1 MSFGTS
7 ITELPSL
14 VWNMIR
20 NKVFMI
26 VTLTS
31 CSEFSIVV
39 AFLTFMPKYIQDQFS
54 IDPSK
59 VNFHS
64 QNKNFILRSKIVLYI
79 PISKRITQW
88 ISNWLK
94 WSAFSQWWHL
104 LPLCQIRTILYFGNA
119 HHFSHFI
126 LVYLYTWGILGARL
140 RLV

>member
-59 VNFHS
+59 VKK
-64 QNKNFILRSKIVLYI
+64 QVKK
-79 PISKRITQW
+79 Q
-88 ISNWLK
+88 
-94 WSAFSQWWHL
+94 
-104 LPLCQIRTILYFGNA
+104 
-119 HHFSHFI
+119 
-126 LVYLYTWGILGARL
+126 LVSPRQLRL
-140 RLV
+140 RQKITSH

>member
-1 MSFGTS
+1 MSFGSS

-59 VNFHS
+59 VRILIWAIL
-64 QNKNFILRSKIVLYI
+64 KNEAKNEIF
-79 PISKRITQW
+79 
-88 ISNWLK
+88 
-94 WSAFSQWWHL
+94 
-104 LPLCQIRTILYFGNA
+104 
-119 HHFSHFI
+119 
-126 LVYLYTWGILGARL
+126 
-140 RLV
+140 

>member
-1 MSFGTS
+1 MSFGSS

-59 VNFHS
+59 VSKVKNSKNS
-64 QNKNFILRSKIVLYI
+64 QKLYQCISQTSGSNIEAKNSREICVLLGQKNGSKMVFSDK
-79 PISKRITQW
+79 ISLEIGCW
-88 ISNWLK
+88 
-94 WSAFSQWWHL
+94 
-104 LPLCQIRTILYFGNA
+104 
-119 HHFSHFI
+119 
-126 LVYLYTWGILGARL
+126 
-140 RLV
+140 

>member
-59 VNFHS
+59 VILNFMSHD
-64 QNKNFILRSKIVLYI
+64 
-79 PISKRITQW
+79 
-88 ISNWLK
+88 
-94 WSAFSQWWHL
+94 
-104 LPLCQIRTILYFGNA
+104 LCGMCHTI
-119 HHFSHFI
+119 
-126 LVYLYTWGILGARL
+126 
-140 RLV
+140 

>member
-59 VNFHS
+59 VKKQVKTTGLTFNCD
-64 QNKNFILRSKIVLYI
+64 
-79 PISKRITQW
+79 
-88 ISNWLK
+88 
-94 WSAFSQWWHL
+94 L
-104 LPLCQIRTILYFGNA
+104 LTETAKTMNA
-119 HHFSHFI
+119 SE
-126 LVYLYTWGILGARL
+126 
-140 RLV
+140 

>member
-59 VNFHS
+59 VSIFIKHLCLWSSLQIRVNLS
-64 QNKNFILRSKIVLYI
+64 KNFTLFRGRLKDVY
-79 PISKRITQW
+79 K
-88 ISNWLK
+88 ISNLK
-94 WSAFSQWWHL
+94 NYNICHAADFTDIFVL
-104 LPLCQIRTILYFGNA
+104 FGQQCPCDIEN
-119 HHFSHFI
+119 
-126 LVYLYTWGILGARL
+126 
-140 RLV
+140 

>member
-1 MSFGTS
+1 MSFGSS

-59 VNFHS
+59 VS
-64 QNKNFILRSKIVLYI
+64 ILIWAILKNEAKNEIF
-79 PISKRITQW
+79 
-88 ISNWLK
+88 
-94 WSAFSQWWHL
+94 
-104 LPLCQIRTILYFGNA
+104 
-119 HHFSHFI
+119 
-126 LVYLYTWGILGARL
+126 
-140 RLV
+140 